1 MGSLR
6 MIEVLDVIYRMSEG
20 GLLRSNMLRSPR
32 QIDIVDRLRV
42 EKPGEWQSKN
52 SLKVIVHR
60 RIKELIG
67 EHLIEEKKKRY
78 HLTYKGKH
86 YLTSNVSLIRS
97 NFKRN
102 WGEVNL
108 PSGMHASFGVNTGF
122 LINDR
127 RREQL
132 VKEKISGFLSQLE
145 EMTPDDTLD
154 LKLNI
159 NINKDAST
167 NHNTR
172 SKNTRVD
179 EPGNS

>member
-6 MIEVLDVIYRMSEG
+6 MFEVLDVINRMSEG
-20 GLLRSNMLRSPR
+20 GFLRSNMLRSPR

-78 HLTYKGKH
+78 RLTVKGKY

-108 PSGMHASFGVNTGF
+108 PSGMHASYGVNKGY
-122 LINDR
+122 LIIDGH
-127 RREQL
+127 REHLIQ
-132 VKEKISGFLSQLE
+132 EKISDFLDELLKIVPE
-145 EMTPDDTLD
+145 DELD
-154 LKLNI
+154 LKLYI
-159 NINKDAST
+159 NIDKGKANPK
-167 NHNTR
+167 
-172 SKNTRVD
+172 K
-179 EPGNS
+179 